1 MAELRSVQKQ
11 ISEQNA
17 EVRNERYQQSV
28 KFKKKIEVVFK
39 NDFVE
44 YSIAPTG
51 NHILPTDASIDTS
64 KIANQ

>member
-1 MAELRSVQKQ
+1 MRSVQKQ

-17 EVRNERYQQSV
+17 EVRNERYQQSNQMKSNQINIV
-28 KFKKKIEVVFK
+28 VVFK